1 MGDRAGRSR
10 TTTVSGVTTIGVL
23 GSIQAGRDG
32 AAIDLGPPRQRAVL
46 ARLVA
51 AGGQV
56 VSVDRLVD
64 DLWSADPPPRA
75 QAALQVYVSHL
86 RRLLEP
92 GRPPRVPARLLVTA
106 APGYAL
112 RLPTDAVDAWCFE
125 ATLRRAAISGD
136 AEPADVLAAVDA
148 ALACWSGPAAYAEFA
163 GEPWAD
169 RENDRLVEMRSTA
182 FERRAEVLL
191 ALNRPDRVILDLDA
205 HVREHPLREAA
216 ACLLATAL
224 YQVDR
229 QADALAALRATRTAL
244 AEQLGVDPTPA
255 LRALELDLLQ
265 HHPRLRVAPTPAAPV
280 EAPARTVRVPAT
292 ATGPDRSPGLGRAD
306 EPLGRDGE
314 LARLREAADR
324 AGTDGLTLCWL
335 HGDPGVGKSTLVRHL
350 VDELTA
356 AGWAAAAGTCP
367 DVAGAPPGWAWHEI
381 VERLDAQ
388 VPLRAAEQRGL
399 RLLLGRDGPGGSSSD
414 ARNGS
419 DGVGGPDAV
428 GDGRGGRH
436 AEFHLRRSLSDYLRR
451 TATGRPLLV
460 VVEDV
465 HRADG
470 ETLRILRH
478 VAMTIGST
486 AVLVVVTYR
495 PTEVT
500 DELRAARA
508 ALAGAPAVEL
518 SLGGLPDRA
527 VAGLLRRHGVPGADA
542 EVLHA
547 VRERSGGNPLFVVE
561 LAKLIAAEGRES
573 ALDGVPAGLSH
584 VLHRRLARLPAAA
597 QTVLRQAAVLG
608 PESEVDVLVAVDGG
622 TEDAVLD
629 GLEAGITAGLLVEP
643 APGRVRFAHAL
654 MRDTLYG
661 AVPLLRR
668 TRMHSRVLAV
678 LREQRPDD
686 VAALG
691 RHALAALTPASAPE
705 AVRHA
710 AGAARHAAAM
720 GAPREAATLWA
731 GALRAA
737 DLAPDGVAADVRLG
751 LLCGLAGQSALAG
764 DVLAARDA
772 RDRAIR
778 LAADGGGPD
787 ALHTALTCF
796 DAPVTWT
803 IRPDRLVDEPL
814 VRRLE
819 EALRRVGPDR
829 AGLRSRLLATLAFE
843 IEGSDLGRA
852 DTVTLEAVVLAR
864 SAGEPE
870 LLCRALNARYFVAIA
885 PPFRT
890 ELAGIGAELL
900 AIGEAAGLTAYQC
913 EAHHILYQAALLRAD
928 LTQARHHVDQAVTQ
942 AASGQLGLI
951 LAVMGWFEGLT
962 ALFAGDLDAA
972 MHRYTQVSER
982 MGRLGGP
989 NAAAMGLMGQF
1000 TVLTAAGRGHELIEP
1015 LRHVHRRVPE
1025 DTHDVLAHALLSA
1038 GDVAGAR
1045 EVWRPRQPIRPDY
1058 LWLYWMTLRGQVA
1071 AGLADQ
1077 EAARRCY
1084 AELLPWAGHFAGLEC
1099 GSISLGPVDQTLAAL
1114 AVVLA
1119 DPAAAAAHR
1128 AAGLRLARTV
1138 GAVPWADESAYAG
1151 AG

>member
-1 MGDRAGRSR
+1 M
-10 TTTVSGVTTIGVL
+10 TTIGVL
-23 GSIQAGRDG
+23 GSIRAGRDG
-32 AAIDLGPPRQRAVL
+32 TAIDLGPPRQRAVL

-51 AGGQV
+51 ADGQV

-75 QAALQVYVSHL
+75 QAALQVYVSNL
-86 RRLLEP
+86 RRVLEP

-112 RLPTDAVDAWCFE
+112 RLPADAVDAWRFE
-125 ATLRRAAISGD
+125 ATLRRSAITGD
-136 AEPADVLAAVDA
+136 ADPADMLAAVDA

-169 RENDRLVEMRSTA
+169 RESDRLAGMRSTA
-182 FERRAEVLL
+182 FERRAEALL
-191 ALNRPDRVILDLDA
+191 ALNRPDRVILDLDT

-224 YQVDR
+224 YRVDR
-229 QADALAALRATRTAL
+229 QADALAVLRATRAAL

-255 LRALELDLLQ
+255 LRALEVDLLQ
-265 HHPRLRVAPTPAAPV
+265 HHPRLRVAPSRPAPV
-280 EAPARTVRVPAT
+280 AAPARTVRLPA
-292 ATGPDRSPGLGRAD
+292 AAVRPDRSLGPGRAD

-314 LARLREAADR
+314 LARLRGAADR
-324 AGTDGLTLCWL
+324 ARAAGATLCWL

-388 VPLRAAEQRGL
+388 VPLGAAEQRGL
-399 RLLLGRDGPGGSSSD
+399 RLLLGRDGPAGP
-414 ARNGS
+414 GS
-419 DGVGGPDAV
+419 DVPDGSDVPAGPGTPDAA
-428 GDGRGGRH
+428 GDGPGGRH
-436 AEFHLRRSLSDYLRR
+436 AEFHLRRSLADYLRR
-451 TATGRPLLV
+451 TATDRPLLV

-478 VAMTIGST
+478 ITTTIGST

-527 VAGLLRRHGVPGADA
+527 VVDLLHRHGVPGADA

-622 TEDAVLD
+622 VEDTVLD

-654 MRDTLYG
+654 MHDALYG

-710 AGAARHAAAM
+710 AGAARHAAAL

-737 DLAPDGVAADVRLG
+737 DLAPDDVAADVRLG

-778 LAADGGGPD
+778 LAADGGEPD

-803 IRPDRLVDEPL
+803 IRPDRIVDEPL

-819 EALRRVGPDR
+819 QALRRVGPDR

-843 IEGSDLGRA
+843 IEGTDLGRA
-852 DTVTLEAVVLAR
+852 DTITREAVALAR
-864 SAGEPE
+864 SAGDPE

-885 PPFRT
+885 PPFRA
-890 ELAGIGAELL
+890 ELAEIGAELL
-900 AIGEAAGLTAYQC
+900 AVGEAAGLTAYQC

-928 LTQARHHVDQAVTQ
+928 LTEARHHVDQAVAQ

-972 MHRYTQVSER
+972 MHRYTEVSER
-982 MGRLGGP
+982 MGRIGGP

-1000 TVLTAAGRGHELIEP
+1000 TVLTTAGRGHELIEP
-1015 LRHVHRRVPE
+1015 LRRVHRRVPE

-1045 EVWRPRQPIRPDY
+1045 EVWRPGQPIRPDY

-1077 EAARRCY
+1077 EVARRCY

-1128 AAGLRLARTV
+1128 AAGLRLARAV
-1138 GAVPWADESAYAG
+1138 GAMPWADESAYAG
-1151 AG
+1151 VG